1 MRRQTASI
9 VLWSLVVLGVMGA
22 IGCINNTTYM
32 AAALWAIIGLAAA
45 GGLARRRIRAV
56 QAERD
61 RVAAIAARADN
72 QNSAYLGGDPS
83 GVYGE
88 FRP

>member
-1 MRRQTASI
+1 
-9 VLWSLVVLGVMGA
+9 MGA

-32 AAALWAIIGLAAA
+32 AAALWAIVGLAAA
-45 GGLARRRIRAV
+45 GGLARRRIRTV

-61 RVAAIAARADN
+61 RVAAIAARADD
-72 QNSAYLGGDPS
+72 QNTAYLGGDPS

>member
-1 MRRQTASI
+1 MKQTAVSI
-9 VLWSLVVLGVMGA
+9 TLWAMVVLGVMGT

-32 AAALWAIIGLAAA
+32 AAALWSIIGLAAA

-56 QAERD
+56 RTERD
-61 RVAAIAARADN
+61 RIAAIAARADD

-88 FRP
+88 FWP

>member
-1 MRRQTASI
+1 MSRTIVSI
-9 VLWSLVVLGVMGA
+9 ALWSLVVLGVMGT

-32 AAALWAIIGLAAA
+32 AAALWAIVGLAAA
-45 GGLARRRIRAV
+45 GGLARRRIRKV

-61 RVAAIAARADN
+61 RVAAIAARADA

>member
-1 MRRQTASI
+1 
-9 VLWSLVVLGVMGA
+9 MGDHR
-22 IGCINNTTYM
+22 
-32 AAALWAIIGLAAA
+32 LAAA